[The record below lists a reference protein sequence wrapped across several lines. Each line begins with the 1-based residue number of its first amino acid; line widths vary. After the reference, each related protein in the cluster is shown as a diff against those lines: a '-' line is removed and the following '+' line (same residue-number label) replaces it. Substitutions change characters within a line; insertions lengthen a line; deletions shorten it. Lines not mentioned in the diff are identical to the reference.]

1 MADSSHHIVILGIGN
16 LLWADEGFGV
26 RAVEALHA
34 GWQWP
39 AEVELVDG
47 GTQGLALLPIVQA
60 ASHLLI
66 LDAIDAGAGA
76 GRAGGVRRWR
86 PAPMSAYLLRR
97 LWQMVPTLAGV
108 VLGVFFL
115 FKGFGGDPAEI
126 LAGLNASP
134 EQVEQIRDQLG
145 LNRPV
150 WEQLAI
156 FVGQILQFDWGRS
169 WATNEP
175 VAQLFATRL
184 PATLTVM
191 VPILVLDA
199 LLAIPFALA
208 VAAVRGSLT
217 DRAIMVATTVALSVS
232 FLVYVIVGQ
241 WLFAFQLGWFPV
253 QGWTDSVW
261 TNLTTYA
268 PLPVLLAVMVGI
280 SPQMRLYRSFFLDEI
295 GQDFVRT
302 ARAKGLSRRAAL
314 WRHVLRN
321 AMIPVVTVMGLQFAN
336 LLAGTIVVENVFYL
350 PGLGRLI
357 FQSIANRD
365 LVVVRN
371 CVMLLAAMVVL
382 VNFVVDLLY
391 AAIDPRVKVHGL

>member
-1 MADSSHHIVILGIGN
+1 
-16 LLWADEGFGV
+16 
-26 RAVEALHA
+26 
-34 GWQWP
+34 
-39 AEVELVDG
+39 
-47 GTQGLALLPIVQA
+47 
-60 ASHLLI
+60 
-66 LDAIDAGAGA
+66 
-76 GRAGGVRRWR
+76 
-86 PAPMSAYLLRR
+86 MSAYLLRR

-217 DRAIMVATTVALSVS
+217 DRAIMVVTTVALSIS

-295 GQDFVRT
+295 GQDYVRT
-302 ARAKGLSRRAAL
+302 ARAKGLGERAVL
-314 WRHVLRN
+314 MKHVLRN
-321 AMIPVVTVMGLQFAN
+321 ALIPILTNVSMQLPGIFVGSFLIEVFFSIPGIGREVMLAVNRSDYPVIQAVTIYLAVITMLIN
-336 LLAGTIVVENVFYL
+336 LLT
-350 PGLGRLI
+350 
-357 FQSIANRD
+357 
-365 LVVVRN
+365 
-371 CVMLLAAMVVL
+371 
-382 VNFVVDLLY
+382 DLLY
-391 AAIDPRVKVHGL
+391 KAVDPRVTLK